1 MIEFD
6 LQNALD
12 NIKSLDL
19 SDKTQE
25 LSTIFA
31 TANDMVYNQVVANA
45 NTSITQRGSNKYGL
59 TISDGIGKSIYKN
72 GTGASTYVSRK
83 GNYIMYFLAKGTK
96 DRFTKKKYY
105 RGKIEPNP
113 FFKNAV
119 DAQISNVVN
128 YIENEITNIIT
139 TNE

>member
-25 LSTIFA
+25 LTTIFA
-31 TANDMVYNQVVANA
+31 NANDMIYNQVVANA

-59 TISDGIGKSIYKN
+59 TISDGIGKSVYKG

-83 GNYIMYFLAKGTK
+83 GNYILYFLAKGTK
-96 DRFTKKKYY
+96 DRYTKKKYY

-113 FFKNAV
+113 FFKSAV

>member
-1 MIEFD
+1 MIDFD

-19 SDKTQE
+19 TDKTQE

-59 TISDGIGKSIYKN
+59 TISDGIGKSVYKG

-83 GNYIMYFLAKGTK
+83 GNYILYFIAKGTK
-96 DRFTKKKYY
+96 DRYTKKKYY
-105 RGKIEPNP
+105 RGKLEPNP

-119 DAQISNVVN
+119 DTQVNNVVN
-128 YIENEITNIIT
+128 YINDEITKIIT
-139 TNE
+139 PQE